1 MAGAMLGNNAV
12 AMSHRAGRSGGMR
25 RWAMMSAAVLAPAIA
40 EAETLQ
46 SESLEAEMARRPVT
60 ATSQDGDVIQ
70 GQQVYV
76 TMRRRD
82 GQPIGPDE
90 LGGYVGFAETAACK
104 GGKVLVSL
112 IVGVAAGTGKYEVL
126 CAGGS

>member
-1 MAGAMLGNNAV
+1 
-12 AMSHRAGRSGGMR
+12 MR
-25 RWAMMSAAVLAPAIA
+25 CWAMMSAAVLVPAMA
-40 EAETLQ
+40 GAETLQ
-46 SESLEAEMARRPVT
+46 SDNLEAELARRPVT
-60 ATSQDGDVIQ
+60 MTSKDGDVIQ

-82 GQPIGPDE
+82 GQPIGADS
-90 LGGYVGFAETAACK
+90 LRGHVGFAETAACK